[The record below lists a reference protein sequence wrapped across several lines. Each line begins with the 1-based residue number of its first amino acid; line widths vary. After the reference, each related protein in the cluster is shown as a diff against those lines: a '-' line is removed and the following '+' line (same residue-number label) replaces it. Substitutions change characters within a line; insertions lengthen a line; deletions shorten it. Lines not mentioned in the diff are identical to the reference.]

1 MPEGW
6 CPRRDP
12 ALAISR
18 LWAERLTGLHRQVT
32 EAVAEAG
39 RGVVEGLT
47 DRVSVIAAATPELA
61 ARIAEMLD
69 NERRA
74 PPG

>member
-12 ALAISR
+12 ALAVSR
-18 LWAERLTGLHRQVT
+18 LWAERLTGLHRQVS
-32 EAVAEAG
+32 E
-39 RGVVEGLT
+39 
-47 DRVSVIAAATPELA
+47 AAATPELA
-61 ARIAEMLD
+61 ARTAEMLD
-69 NERRA
+69 HERRA